1 MEKLFNYRTAMELLP
16 QLKVL
21 LQKAIDSKVAR
32 HKSQTDLAAYK
43 KRLVMAGGAFP
54 NQNRLAAYADQART
68 AHDRMKAAIDSI
80 QDQGVEIRDLEQ
92 GLLDFPARYQGKPV
106 YLTYQL
112 GEEVISYWHE
122 FHESVKERRPIRED
136 FVENLEF

>member
-1 MEKLFNYRTAMELLP
+1 MERLFNYKMAMDILP

-21 LQKAIDSKVAR
+21 LEKAIESKAAR
-32 HKSQTDLAAYK
+32 QKSENDLAAYK

-68 AHDRMKAAIDSI
+68 AHERMKAAIDAI
-80 QDQGVEIRDLEQ
+80 QDQGVEIRDLEH
-92 GLLDFPARYQGKPV
+92 GLLDFPARYQGKAV

-112 GEEVISYWHE
+112 GEEVISYWHGFE
-122 FHESVKERRPIRED
+122 ESVTERRPIRED